1 MAQPS
6 PVQTSMS
13 ASPGN
18 APAGTIDNQMDAE
31 VKSRRAASALTPGRL
46 ALFVA
51 LLSTV
56 RAPVAADSATDVDAI
71 IATGGSTAGVQ
82 TLTTTSLDGVVGDDA
97 MRVARNLTFT
107 FSAHADWDATTATV
121 VGKDVHGEYLSET
134 FAIPNGGNATV
145 TGNALFSQV
154 DSVSIP
160 AQSGT
165 GGTFTMGVGAKLG
178 PLDFAAAGVVALE
191 NTRATAAYASTEMA
205 PIVRKGRVRV
215 TSEEAVVE
223 GGPVFVR
230 LVVSGDEVYG
240 VFRATPDST
249 DCARLLSAKW
259 AETTSTAGAPLL
271 DINLP

>member
-13 ASPGN
+13 ITPGG
-18 APAGTIDNQMDAE
+18 APAGTIDDQMDAE
-31 VKSRRAASALTPGRL
+31 VKSRRATVALTPGRL

-51 LLSTV
+51 AASTV

-71 IATGGSTAGVQ
+71 LATGGSTAGTQ
-82 TLTTTSLDGVVGDDA
+82 ALSGASLDGVVGDDL
-97 MRVARNLTFT
+97 MRIARNITLTF
-107 FSAHADWDATTATV
+107 SSHADWDATTATV
-121 VGKDVHGEYLSET
+121 VGKGANGEYLSES
-134 FAIPNGGNATV
+134 FSIPNGGNATV

-154 DSVSIP
+154 DSIAIP

-165 GGTFTMGVGAKLG
+165 GGTFTVGVGAGLG
-178 PLDFAAAGVVALE
+178 PIDRAAAGVIALE
-191 NTRATAAYASTEMA
+191 NTRSAAAYAAAEMA

-215 TSEEAVVE
+215 TSEEAVTE
-223 GGPVFVR
+223 GGDVYVR
-230 LVVSGDEVYG
+230 LVTSGDEVFG

-259 AETTSTAGAPLL
+259 AETTSAAGSPLL